1 MANFLQIQA
10 DEVLKNLSIETQPE
24 YFMNE
29 EQIIDLIKNGSLDA
43 FLDCLDYAPVGVID
57 LLKEYAVSIPLSDYK
72 KREAMREKLNFDV
85 DKILANKKAEEEEVK
100 NPGGFIPDA
109 KEDVKSTAPAR
120 PTGRRTTATYKS
132 STPER
137 PKASK

>member
-1 MANFLQIQA
+1 M
-10 DEVLKNLSIETQPE
+10 LKNLSIETQPE

-29 EQIIDLIKNGSLDA
+29 EQIIDLIKNGSLEA

-85 DKILANKKAEEEEVK
+85 DKILANKKAEEEEAK

-109 KEDVKSTAPAR
+109 KEDVKSTAPVR
-120 PTGRRTTATYKS
+120 PTGRRTTVTYKS
-132 STPER
+132 STTER